1 MHPRI
6 VGEYGHQNNKE
17 ISRLAGIWWRN
28 ESEEVKRIYRKQ
40 AHDEKLKHASIYP
53 NYKYTPV
60 KVAQPK
66 NESSNAAE
74 GGVEKASEGEAQT
87 DKQAGRSLTSTGIS
101 EGELKKRNPKPKEK
115 PYFVKETPLH
125 AFNGNTDR
133 NENLKKGTSLRKRW
147 SKSSRRPDLPVDHLP
162 PPKNDIVLNQDPAD
176 LTATSLYDSLGSLQT
191 FAAQVGLLEFVPKGD
206 LDGLDQLSNVATVN
220 NMSPFS
226 WANPYSEQWKTSLS
240 PMSMAPLD
248 AGLSMPTLEVM
259 ASSIMTSMPS
269 SEQMT
274 TSGGHSSP
282 FWAQMGETAVQLVEV
297 RPQSLPQQVPS
308 TPPVAQPLTSVDG
321 FPWSDFT
328 SSTGLIHT
336 SHPLMSDARTP
347 NGTMALSSLSQPMVM
362 PPESHL
368 TSNPFQLPME
378 PTASVIPIVQLDG
391 SSHPTVG
398 KESFLLQDTSDG
410 TWIHNLNYSIG
421 NNSSDLSIA
430 SATPLPTDASQ
441 VLQGLSLMPM
451 TGEWISDKRLQQLK
465 SSNIHP
471 DQQQQQQHRR
481 HDPFLPSER
490 NGSLDLCSPEHQFQQ
505 QQEAV
510 RSSTMQLPRTL
521 EGNNGIPDVNGE
533 EELSMNIKYLEGLVQ
548 QRKMQ
553 LFFQQQQRLATQQFQ
568 QP

>member
-1 MHPRI
+1 MTTSLNPFNYLPHQPQPLLRPFKPFDAASSSSSWLANLSPDTSSTSSTTSTKPLQFINKVAPVVSRPVEPIGPYVQSQSAIRQKARKQIREEGKIKRYSNCFIKYRTEMHPRI

-53 NYKYTPV
+53 NYKYTPA

-66 NESSNAAE
+66 NESSNATE

-282 FWAQMGETAVQLVEV
+282 FWAQMGETAVQLVEFH
-297 RPQSLPQQVPS
+297 R
-308 TPPVAQPLTSVDG
+308 A
-321 FPWSDFT
+321 
-328 SSTGLIHT
+328 HT
-336 SHPLMSDARTP
+336 H
-347 NGTMALSSLSQPMVM
+347 
-362 PPESHL
+362 ES
-368 TSNPFQLPME
+368 
-378 PTASVIPIVQLDG
+378 
-391 SSHPTVG
+391 
-398 KESFLLQDTSDG
+398 
-410 TWIHNLNYSIG
+410 
-421 NNSSDLSIA
+421 SSDVGC
-430 SATPLPTDASQ
+430 Q
-441 VLQGLSLMPM
+441 
-451 TGEWISDKRLQQLK
+451 
-465 SSNIHP
+465 
-471 DQQQQQQHRR
+471 
-481 HDPFLPSER
+481 DP
-490 NGSLDLCSPEHQFQQ
+490 
-505 QQEAV
+505 
-510 RSSTMQLPRTL
+510 
-521 EGNNGIPDVNGE
+521 
-533 EELSMNIKYLEGLVQ
+533 
-548 QRKMQ
+548 
-553 LFFQQQQRLATQQFQ
+553 
-568 QP
+568 